1 MFSARPSSRRTTLA
15 ASVVLT
21 SLLVVGLTM
30 SGSRAAGSDA
40 PPAGALATT
49 EKVMKAHSDGM
60 SAFSANDF
68 AGAITNLNQFFS
80 LLPTPAPP
88 EWQSAI
94 EAAYLTLAAA
104 NFNTGNYPSA
114 ISSWEKFLSKY
125 PASPKVNE
133 ARMNLAIAALKSG
146 DPSKAKA
153 QFALLQQLPA
163 YRNQILL
170 YQASI
175 SMQEKK
181 PAEAIPLLEALTGK
195 PPLPD
200 TRQKAA
206 ATQMLAEALL
216 STECWD
222 DAAKVIRILQGH
234 PARIDNP
241 LQLNILTLSLGDH
254 YSDKGELTEAL
265 VYYTMAR
272 LQADLIAVQEK
283 KIAELKLAIETEK
296 RRPATQDAA
305 TTARIADLE
314 NSLSAAENALAS
326 FRQLSGFDESVWFR
340 IARAYSTAGRP
351 WEAYLVLRHMLE
363 EFPKSP
369 LRDSMMSLW
378 IYTMADIVPYKET
391 QAACLQYLK
400 EFPKG
405 ERAEEISYLNGAL
418 ALQHQDLAS
427 AATFFGM
434 TLKDQPKNPRRGE
447 MIYLLGNVNFMQ
459 GRLLEARKHYE
470 SYVQEFP
477 SGEFVEEITC
487 RLGLSYFFEGD
498 LDRAVAGFN
507 KYLEKYPNGSF
518 RGEAKYR
525 LEVADYAA
533 KDYGKVISACQA
545 WAKEFPEDPLQAENA
560 ALLGDAYAALERF
573 PEAAAAYASAV
584 PLAKTDEVL
593 QYALQE
599 AQKSYQKTGDW
610 ENIGKLFQGF
620 VDTHPDSPLNVM
632 AIYWVGRAR
641 ERLGRSAEARRVTA
655 ENVKR
660 YISDRRRDGME
671 QLLLLYA
678 QLASRKKADTL
689 LPDDKAGAMQ
699 SIDDEI
705 ASSLADPG
713 AQSPLVRAR
722 ILYAQAEAARLK
734 RNPERANALL
744 DQIAR
749 DFQPENLSAPLLA
762 MAGDRLLSA
771 GDTERAKSF
780 YEILK
785 SDFPKSAN
793 IDAAEVGLGR
803 LALLGGD
810 NEGAQK
816 HFQAAISRPGSWMP
830 QALVGLG
837 RTQMESS
844 QFSEAAKTFQQVAA
858 TRQWRGEPTAESL
871 YWLGEIERKQ
881 QKYAEANAYFQ
892 RVYVS
897 WRKFPHWVARSYL
910 ASADCFLSMNK
921 PQEAIRTWQEMLRQ
935 DALSKFPEFATA
947 GRELAAHQSAQ

>member
-1 MFSARPSSRRTTLA
+1 MSFACPSSRRTTLA
-15 ASVVLT
+15 TSVVLA
-21 SLLVVGLTM
+21 SLVVGIAC
-30 SGSRAAGSDA
+30 SGVRAVGAA
-40 PPAGALATT
+40 PAAPDALATT
-49 EKVMKAHSDGM
+49 EKVMKAHGDGM

-80 LLPTPAPP
+80 LLPASAPP

-104 NFNTGNYPSA
+104 NFNTANYSAA
-114 ISSWEKFLSKY
+114 ISSWEKFLSKF

-146 DPSKAKA
+146 VPSKAKA

-170 YQASI
+170 YQASL

-200 TRQKAA
+200 SRQKAA
-206 ATQMLAEALL
+206 ASQMLAEALL
-216 STECWD
+216 STERWD
-222 DAAKVIRILQGH
+222 EASRVIRVLQDH

-254 YSDKGELTEAL
+254 YSDKGELADAL
-265 VYYTMAR
+265 AYYAMAR
-272 LQADLIAVQEK
+272 LQADLIALQEK
-283 KIAELKLAIETEK
+283 KIAELKQAIENEK
-296 RRPATQDAA
+296 KKPATQDAA
-305 TTARIADLE
+305 GTARLADLE
-314 NSLSAAENALAS
+314 NAVAAAEEALGG

-351 WEAYLVLRHMLE
+351 WESYLVLRHMLE

-369 LRDSMMSLW
+369 LRESMMSLW
-378 IYTMADIVPYKET
+378 IYSMADIVPYKET
-391 QAACLQYLK
+391 QAACAQYLK

-427 AATFFGM
+427 AATFFGVA
-434 TLKDQPKNPRRGE
+434 LKDQPKNPRRGE
-447 MIYLLGNVNFMQ
+447 MVYLLGNVNFMQ
-459 GRLLEARKHYE
+459 GRLPEARKQYE
-470 SYVQEFP
+470 GYLREFP
-477 SGEFVEEITC
+477 SGEYAEEIIC

-498 LDRAVAGFN
+498 LNRAVQGFN
-507 KYLEKYPNGSF
+507 QYLEKYPKGNF
-518 RGEAKYR
+518 RAEAKYR

-533 KDYGKVISACQA
+533 KDYDKVIASCQS

-560 ALLGDAYAALERF
+560 ALLGDTYAALERF

-584 PLAKTDEVL
+584 RLARTDEVL

-610 ENIGKLFQGF
+610 ESIGKLFQEF

-641 ERLGRSAEARRVTA
+641 ERLGQPTEARRITA

-660 YISDRRRDGME
+660 YIADRRRDGVE

-678 QLASRKKADTL
+678 QLASRKRADNLTA
-689 LPDDKAGAMQ
+689 DHKAGTTQ
-699 SIDDEI
+699 GIDEEI
-705 ASSLADPG
+705 ASSLADPETEL
-713 AQSPLVRAR
+713 PLVKAR

-749 DFQPENLSAPLLA
+749 DFKPEDLSAPLLA
-762 MAGDRLLSA
+762 MAGDRLLTA

-780 YEILK
+780 YEVLK

-810 NEGAQK
+810 TDGAQK
-816 HFQAAISRPGSWMP
+816 HFQAAIARPGSWMP

-837 RTQMESS
+837 RTQMAMS
-844 QFSEAAKTFQQVAA
+844 QYREATKTFQQVAS

-897 WRKFPHWVARSYL
+897 WLKFPHWVARSYL
-910 ASADCFLSMNK
+910 ASADCFLRMNK

-935 DALSKFPEFATA
+935 DALSKLPEFATA
-947 GRELAAHQSAQ
+947 RKELATHQSAQ

>member
-1 MFSARPSSRRTTLA
+1 MPVIGAVFAALLMAGITL
-15 ASVVLT
+15 
-21 SLLVVGLTM
+21 
-30 SGSRAAGSDA
+30 SGDRVFGAD
-40 PPAGALATT
+40 PTPADALATT
-49 EKVMKAHSDGM
+49 EKVMKAHGDGM

-68 AGAITNLNQFFS
+68 AGAIANLNQFFS
-80 LLPTPAPP
+80 LLPATAPP

-104 NFNTGNYPSA
+104 NFNTGNYDAA
-114 ISSWEKFLSKY
+114 ISAWEKFLLKF

-133 ARMNLAIAALKSG
+133 ARMNLAIAALKG
-146 DPSKAKA
+146 GEPTKAKA
-153 QFALLQQLPA
+153 QFALLRQLPA

-170 YQASI
+170 YQASL

-206 ATQMLAEALL
+206 ASQMLAEALL
-216 STECWD
+216 ATECWD
-222 DAAKVIRILQGH
+222 EAARVIRILQDH

-254 YSDKGELTEAL
+254 FSDKGELDEAL
-265 VYYTMAR
+265 AYYAMAR
-272 LQADLIAVQEK
+272 LQADLIAAQEK
-283 KIAELKLAIETEK
+283 KIAELKLALESEK
-296 RRPATQDAA
+296 KKPATQDAA
-305 TTARIADLE
+305 ATARIADLG
-314 NSLSAAENALAS
+314 NAVAAAEEALGG

-369 LRDSMMSLW
+369 LRESMMSLW
-378 IYTMADIVPYKET
+378 IYSMADIVPYKET
-391 QAACLQYLK
+391 QDACAQYLK

-405 ERAEEISYLNGAL
+405 ERAEEISYLKGAL
-418 ALQHQDLAS
+418 ALQHQDLTS
-427 AATFFGM
+427 AAMFFGV

-447 MIYLLGNVNFMQ
+447 MVYLLGNVNFMQ
-459 GRLLEARKHYE
+459 GRLPEARKQYE
-470 SYVQEFP
+470 SYLQEFP
-477 SGEFVEEITC
+477 SGVYAEEIVC

-498 LDRAVAGFN
+498 LDRAIQGFN
-507 KYLEKYPNGSF
+507 KYLERYPSGSF
-518 RGEAKYR
+518 RSEAKYR
-525 LEVADYAA
+525 LEVADYAE
-533 KDYGKVISACQA
+533 KNYDRVIASCQA

-560 ALLGDAYAALERF
+560 ALLGDACAALERF

-584 PLAKTDEVL
+584 QMAKTDEVL

-610 ENIGKLFQGF
+610 ESIGKLFQGF

-641 ERLGRSAEARRVTA
+641 ERLGQPAEARRITA

-660 YISDRRRDGME
+660 YIADRRRDGVE

-678 QLASRKKADTL
+678 QLASRKRTDNRA
-689 LPDDKAGAMQ
+689 PDDKTGMLQA
-699 SIDDEI
+699 IDEEI

-713 AQSPLVRAR
+713 TESPLVKAR

-744 DQIAR
+744 DQIAH
-749 DFQPENLSAPLLA
+749 DFKPEDLSAPLLA
-762 MAGDRLLSA
+762 MAGDRLLTA
-771 GDTERAKSF
+771 GNTGRARSF

-785 SDFPKSAN
+785 SDFPKSSS

-803 LALLGGD
+803 LALLNGD
-810 NEGAQK
+810 NDSAQK
-816 HFQAAISRPGSWMP
+816 HFKAAMARPGASLP

-844 QFSEAAKTFQQVAA
+844 QFEEATKTFQQVAA
-858 TRQWRGEPTAESL
+858 TKQWRGEPTAESL

-897 WRKFPHWVARSYL
+897 WRKFPQWVARSYL
-910 ASADCFLSMNK
+910 ASAECFLSLNK

-935 DALSKFPEFATA
+935 DSLSKLPEWASA
-947 GRELAAHQSAQ
+947 RKELASRQAVQ